1 MVVPQVGIAR
11 RDARPLRPSVRVE
24 AGTAGDDAE
33 KVGARGGRTGVGG
46 DRAVG
51 EPKEWLAD
59 GADHDQLVAGL
70 KTEPHILIAVD
81 HSNLEGRALR
91 FYLGHAGPVVDCN

>member
-1 MVVPQVGIAR
+1 
-11 RDARPLRPSVRVE
+11 
-24 AGTAGDDAE
+24 
-33 KVGARGGRTGVGG
+33 
-46 DRAVG
+46 VG